1 MSVDASVS
9 RWLKVRG
16 VAGAMVRL
24 APPALGSGTGLSV
37 PAALP
42 AAVVDDTHLQANPS
56 ARLQTQLNDVRQRV
70 MLLESELDITQ
81 QDATTFRSAFEG
93 GEQELKAAQD
103 AKVDALTLVAGESL
117 GLALIFF
124 VALLSWLMMSFPV
137 LGRLGGDCTPTRR
150 GGGAGAAGPRQATSH
165 PWPPPRRRQQHRDG
179 SATGA
184 DDDA

>member
-1 MSVDASVS
+1 MPEEAMSVDASVS

-124 VALLSWLMMSFPV
+124 VALLSWLMMSFSGV
-137 LGRLGGDCTPTRR
+137 GKVRRRLHTY
-150 GGGAGAAGPRQATSH
+150 A
-165 PWPPPRRRQQHRDG
+165 PRRRSRRSG
-179 SATGA
+179 TSPSYVSSMATSTTPPA
-184 DDDA
+184 TP